1 MVLDTNKSAY
11 KLDGFGPVYCLNL
24 DEQPERW
31 AYMESQFKYWEITDY
46 QRVSAYDGRDDDL
59 SNIIKGRY
67 PDMMSGGEI
76 GCITSHLKAIKHFYE
91 ETDKPYAIMMEDDCN
106 LDTVQFWNFNWNWR
120 NSIRAN

>member
-31 AYMESQFKYWEITDY
+31 AYMESQFKYWEVTDY

-59 SNIIKGRY
+59 SDIIPVSY
-67 PDMMSGGEI
+67 
-76 GCITSHLKAIKHFYE
+76 THLTLPTKRI
-91 ETDKPYAIMMEDDCN
+91 
-106 LDTVQFWNFNWNWR
+106 V
-120 NSIRAN
+120 